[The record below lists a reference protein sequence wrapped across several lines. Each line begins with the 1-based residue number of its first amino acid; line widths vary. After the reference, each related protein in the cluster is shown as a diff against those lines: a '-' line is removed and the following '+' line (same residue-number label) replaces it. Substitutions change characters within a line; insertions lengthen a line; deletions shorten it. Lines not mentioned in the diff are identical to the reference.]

1 MKQLGPPRVIRSV
14 SLSFEFDALC
24 REHQISPSEA
34 IRVGISIILAER
46 GIKDYDNN
54 LNLFRR
60 MQFFKSLAEEANQK
74 IAKYETKLELNK
86 ERK

>member
-1 MKQLGPPRVIRSV
+1 MKVLGPPRVIRSV
-14 SLSFEFDALC
+14 SLSSEFDSLC
-24 REHQISPSEA
+24 REHHISPSEA

-60 MQFFKSLAEEANQK
+60 MQFFKNLAKEANQK
-74 IAKYETKLELNK
+74 IDDYKTKLDLNK
-86 ERK
+86 ERE